1 MKFGLLV
8 VLAVAVLVPSLS
20 EGRTVSR
27 CELKE
32 KLGQAITL
40 PPRLQKFKEEY
51 LAIVICEVNSRSRLN
66 TGLVKVFGKRRTTT
80 TARPTTTVTTLAP
93 RVNETTAETITTQ
106 PTTTQLT
113 TTQPTTTQLTTTQ
126 PTTTQP
132 TTTQP
137 IPTDAT
143 NSTIV
148 LNRRKRGVSS
158 EEFDSAEMHSS
169 QGELLN
175 EGDEVTM
182 QGVNGTVDEGGDK
195 AKDSDKRDEG
205 EDEDS
210 DEKDEDEDEDSDER
224 DEDEAE
230 DGGKRK
236 KRSKEDRSSEDR
248 SSKDRSSK
256 DRSSEDRS
264 SEDRSSE
271 ETNRSSL
278 GLYGIFQLS
287 DETFCNSGYRSS
299 KNKCNTTCDAF
310 TDDDISDDIA
320 CFVKTDQWGLFLKSA
335 SRLCQIGTKNFFD
348 ECK

>member
-20 EGRTVSR
+20 EGRIVSR
-27 CELKE
+27 CELRE

-40 PPRLQKFKEEY
+40 PPRLQKFKQQY
-51 LAIVICEVNSRSRLN
+51 LATVICEVNSRSRLN
-66 TGLVKVFGKRRTTT
+66 TNLVKVFGKRTTTT
-80 TARPTTTVTTLAP
+80 TAAATTPVITLAP
-93 RVNETTAETITTQ
+93 QVNETTAEPTTIQLNTTGTTITA
-106 PTTTQLT
+106 PTTTQT
-113 TTQPTTTQLTTTQ
+113 TITAPTTTQTPTTQ
-126 PTTTQP
+126 T
-132 TTTQP
+132 P
-137 IPTDAT
+137 ITPPPP
-143 NSTIV
+143 
-148 LNRRKRGVSS
+148 NRRKRGVSS
-158 EEFDSAEMHSS
+158 EESDSAEMHSS

-175 EGDEVTM
+175 ESDEMTT
-182 QGVNGTVDEGGDK
+182 QGVNGTVDEDGDK
-195 AKDSDKRDEG
+195 AKGSDKR
-205 EDEDS
+205 
-210 DEKDEDEDEDSDER
+210 DEDEDEDSDER

-230 DGGKRK
+230 EGGKRK
-236 KRSKEDRSSEDR
+236 KRSSEKRSSE
-248 SSKDRSSK
+248 

-271 ETNRSSL
+271 ETKLSSL

-287 DETFCNSGYRSS
+287 DKTFCNSGYRSS

-335 SRLCQIGTKNFFD
+335 SRLCQTGTKNYFD